1 MSKATEQLQKLTPE
15 SKNKVLELVASRLA
29 LDEMQRRA
37 AAYRQQQNSTSPDKA
52 TKK

>member
-15 SKNKVLELVASRLA
+15 SKNKVLELVARRLV
-29 LDEMQRRA
+29 LDEMQRRTEA
-37 AAYRQQQNSTSPDKA
+37 RQQQDSTSQDKA